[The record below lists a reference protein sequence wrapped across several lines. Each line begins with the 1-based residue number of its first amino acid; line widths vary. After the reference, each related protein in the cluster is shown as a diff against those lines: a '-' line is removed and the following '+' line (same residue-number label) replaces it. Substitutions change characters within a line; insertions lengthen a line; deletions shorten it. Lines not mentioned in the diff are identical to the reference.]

1 MIRRSTLG
9 ALAASL
15 ALVSSLVVGAEPAS
29 ADPPPVV
36 TSHWDSTVVHP
47 GGTVSLTTTYTNPEE
62 ADVLFVYLTINT
74 GYDMITDGTQFS
86 YVGCTGQASDCPM
99 HPNVPIAP
107 GASRTM
113 TTTWRIDD
121 DSPCGGSINL
131 GFFYYLYWETATGND
146 GGIASAPTVTVLC

>member
-9 ALAASL
+9 ALFTSL
-15 ALVSSLVVGAEPAS
+15 ALVLGLVVGTDPAS
-29 ADPPPVV
+29 ADPPPFV
-36 TSHWDSTVVHP
+36 TSQWDSTVAHP
-47 GGTVSLTTTYTNPEE
+47 GDTVSLTTTYTNPED
-62 ADVLFVYLTINT
+62 ADVVFVYLTINSV
-74 GYDMITDGTQFS
+74 YDTITDGTHYS
-86 YVGCTGQASDCPM
+86 YVGCSGQASECPM
-99 HPNVPIAP
+99 HPYVPIAP

-121 DSPCGGSINL
+121 DSPCGASINL